1 MTIFTLDVNTQKITI
16 ISGMEYDT
24 DSPYKI
30 DVLSTSGEF
39 YYSQK
44 YNAIAYNEY
53 RSLGYP
59 YEMSYYT
66 IQNNVLDYSFDMWSE
81 ENADTGEL
89 NYYIA
94 GIDSDKKEL
103 TKEEADEYRTEY
115 TTIFWK
121 PIP

>member
-1 MTIFTLDVNTQKITI
+1 M
-16 ISGMEYDT
+16 
-24 DSPYKI
+24 
-30 DVLSTSGEF
+30 
-39 YYSQK
+39 
-44 YNAIAYNEY
+44 
-53 RSLGYP
+53 GYP

-94 GIDSDKKEL
+94 GIDFDKKEL